1 MLPIELI
8 MIIYEYSNC
17 KEKSILNQCF
27 KLNYK
32 KFNPILS
39 LPLKL
44 LSSNTLLSFSYE
56 LPTVSITGDCYINV
70 NERQCNLGNTI
81 NSLKK
86 ENRRLNNKIDY
97 LILLLEQKHN
107 IVIPEIDI

>member
-17 KEKSILNQCF
+17 KEKAILNQCF

-32 KFNPILS
+32 KFNPILG

-44 LSSNTLLSFSYE
+44 LSNNLLFPISHEPPS
-56 LPTVSITGDCYINV
+56 LSINNNCYINL
-70 NERQCNLGNTI
+70 NERQCNLGDAI
-81 NSLKK
+81 NSLKR
-86 ENRRLNNKIDY
+86 ENRRLNNKIDF

-107 IVIPEIDI
+107 IVIPEINI